1 MTSCMNELQYYS
13 ADYAEARNRFLQ
25 LASNKGATLHALPV
39 SEEEGLFIDVA
50 LWRGRND
57 TLILH
62 SSGLHGVEAF
72 PGAAV
77 QCAFVDAMEKEQL
90 QGKTLVLIHCV
101 NPYGMQYL
109 RRWNAE
115 NIDLN
120 RNFIDRLDGL
130 PQNPTY
136 EKVRTVLN
144 PQHPHQLK
152 GFYGK
157 ALWLLVQYGF
167 SALQQ
172 AIAQG
177 QYAYPEGIFYGGSL
191 PSVEVKLILDFF
203 KDHLTPYQN
212 ILGIDFH
219 TGLGK
224 YKQSSCFLE
233 SDFHSW
239 EREYIESILHKA
251 VIHVEPGKKQTY
263 QTQGGFISRLK
274 KLYHDKNFVMVTQE
288 IGTVRPIKIIKAL
301 REENFYYQHASA
313 QRKPAAHRLKA
324 AFCPENDDWKATA
337 VREGVKVLLRL
348 LNHSFSPNS

>member
-1 MTSCMNELQYYS
+1 MNELQYYS
-13 ADYAEARNRFLQ
+13 ADYEEARTRFLQ
-25 LASNKGATLHALPV
+25 LAGHKGAELHALPV
-39 SEEEGLFIDVA
+39 SEKEALFIDVA
-50 LWRGRND
+50 LWRGRKD

-62 SSGLHGVEAF
+62 SSGIHGVEAF

-77 QCAFVDAMEKEQL
+77 QCAFVDALERDQL
-90 QGKTLVLIHCV
+90 QDKTLALIHCV
-101 NPYGMQYL
+101 NPYGMKYL
-109 RRWNAE
+109 RRWNTE

-120 RNFIDRLDGL
+120 RNFIDLLDVL
-130 PQNPTY
+130 PKNPKY
-136 EKVRTVLN
+136 EKVSAVLN

-157 ALWLLVQYGF
+157 AFWLLLQYGF

-177 QYAYPEGIFYGGSL
+177 QYAYPEGIFYGGSS
-191 PSVEVKLILDFF
+191 PAAEVKLILDFF
-203 KDHLTPYQN
+203 KNHLTSYQH

-224 YKQSSCFLE
+224 YKQSSYFLE
-233 SDFHSW
+233 SNFSPH
-239 EREYIESILHKA
+239 EKKYMENALKA
-251 VIHVEPGKKQTY
+251 SVIHVAHGKRQTY

-274 KLYHDKNFVMVTQE
+274 KLYNDKNFVMVTQE

-301 REENFYYQHASA
+301 REENFYEQHASA

-324 AFCPENDDWKATA
+324 AFCPEDDDWKTTA
-337 VREGVKVLLRL
+337 VREGVRALSQILA
-348 LNHSFSPNS
+348 HSFSP